1 MKKVI
6 TYGTYDLFHD
16 GHYNLLKNA
25 KNLGDYLIVAVTSD
39 AFDKARGK
47 LNVHDSLVQ
56 RIKNVENT
64 GLADEIIVEEYF
76 GQKIDDIKKHDIDI
90 FTVGSDWIGH
100 FDYLNEYCKVIYLD
114 RTMGISSTELRNK
127 KAVNLGIIGAYDIVR
142 RFKNELK
149 FVGGINLVGIY
160 DEDADKL
167 NAMAYKVEINPYKDV
182 NSLYA
187 DVDSIY
193 IATPPKYHYKDI
205 KNALL
210 NDKHVLCEFP
220 FCLDTNEA
228 KELFEIA
235 EARKL
240 ILMEALKT
248 AYCPAFCKIVPIVKS
263 GLIGNILSVDAC
275 FTQVHD
281 SKITEQIELASGGS
295 INALASYPLLAIFKF
310 LGVSY
315 LDVNFVSKFNSDGID
330 IFTKFNILFKDAIG
344 TGTVAIDAKN
354 EGTLTV
360 TGTKGYLYVPAP
372 WWKTDYFEVRFEDIN
387 KNNKYFYR
395 FEADGLRY
403 EINSFIDCVRNKIAN
418 VVLTKEEILAEVS
431 IIEKFSSKYNVK
443 NI

>member
-1 MKKVI
+1 M
-6 TYGTYDLFHD
+6 
-16 GHYNLLKNA
+16 
-25 KNLGDYLIVAVTSD
+25 
-39 AFDKARGK
+39 
-47 LNVHDSLVQ
+47 HDSLVQ

-127 KAVNLGIIGAYDIVR
+127 KAVNLGIIGAYDIVL

-167 NAMAYKVEINPYKDV
+167 NAMAYKVEINPYKDI